1 MRKRGLMWILGAI
14 AVLANVS
21 IAADYTIK
29 NYNVDM
35 ELRTD
40 GSMLVNETIDVNF
53 SQQKHGILRK
63 IATKNPNNGRVTSIS
78 SPMVVWDNFQIS
90 REKDMLKFKIWD
102 PNSTVYGD
110 HKYRISYVV
119 DNAIVSFGSGAWQ
132 ELYWNV
138 IGTEWTTSIDKA
150 YFSLK
155 LPKDYV
161 SNGDRYYAVRGY
173 NGERKK
179 ENLIFDLVWSEEFRW
194 SLEQYM
200 EEGEGLTVYV
210 PFASGYFE
218 VSQGYGKYFEK
229 KFQIP
234 GMVDQSNW
242 DYLGFVI
249 SCLENPGI
257 WLCLCGLIL
266 YWAILWVP
274 YLLLRKSI
282 SLDVEKTIDRLRWYH
297 IKISH
302 YCSVCNFNLLFWGIL
317 LLFVLH
323 TFHYISERDTA
334 IVLVLHLIIGF
345 WWLWFVNYN
354 YKYKGKKPIIPYYLP
369 PKTLDIYTL
378 FAFSVKHGLSKD
390 FVAPIFL
397 YWASQGKI
405 TISYKERRVNFGLF
419 WSSYVSSRKTVLQK
433 KDNNSSELMPDEIFS
448 SFFWNRSQ
456 IKLSHEFISNIYKK
470 ITLLEDQVD
479 GLYNEDL
486 YVETREVWGL
496 FYYMTLNSEGRALYD
511 QLRGFKYYLETV
523 ERPQIELLLKDDP
536 EYINKILP
544 WVVLL
549 GLQNKLA
556 KQIEDLMQQ
565 TIQQWGAG
573 DWDLSAMKIM
583 TGLASCVD
591 SNDHKPVSSSSDHD
605 SDRGSWGGSSGSS
618 DSWTSGGWGWWGW
631 GDSW

>member
-1 MRKRGLMWILGAI
+1 MWILWAI

-53 SQQKHGILRK
+53 SQQKHGIIRK

-78 SPMVVWDNFQIS
+78 SPMVVWDNFQVS
-90 REKDMLKFKIWD
+90 REKDMIKLKIWD
-102 PNSTVYGD
+102 PNATVYGD
-110 HKYRISYVV
+110 HKYQISYVV
-119 DNAIVSFGSGAWQ
+119 DNAIVSFGNGAWQ

-200 EEGEGLTVYV
+200 NAGEGLTVYV
-210 PFASGYFE
+210 PFVSGYFE
-218 VSQGYGKYFEK
+218 FPQDYGKYFEQGSR
-229 KFQIP
+229 FLRFI
-234 GMVDQSNW
+234 
-242 DYLGFVI
+242 GFIAVFLKD
-249 SCLENPGI
+249 SLF
-257 WLCLCGLIL
+257 LSIL
-266 YWAILWVP
+266 VFFVVYFSP
-274 YLLLRKSI
+274 LLLPLLLMKWYRNLELGKK
-282 SLDVEKTIDRLRWYH
+282 LDKTRWYH
-297 IKISH
+297 IDLHKFFLNIFRFLLISCPFPLFFWIF
-302 YCSVCNFNLLFWGIL
+302 YCNG
-317 LLFVLH
+317 
-323 TFHYISERDTA
+323 YIPEQQFSL
-334 IVLVLHLIIGF
+334 IVLVYVAFCFLVASFDKF
-345 WWLWFVNYN
+345 WDFEYN
-354 YKYKGKKPIIPYYLP
+354 GKKPLIPYYLP
-369 PKTLDIYTL
+369 PKALDIYTL
-378 FAFSVKHGLSKD
+378 FAFSVKHSLSKD

-405 TISYKERRVNFGLF
+405 TISYKERSVDLGLF
-419 WSSYVSSRKTVLQK
+419 WHSYVFSRKTILQK
-433 KDNNSSELMPDEIFS
+433 KDNNFSELVPDEIFS

-496 FYYMTLNSEGRALYD
+496 FYYMTLNSEGRSLYG

-544 WVVLL
+544 WVVLF

-565 TIQQWGAG
+565 TMQQWGAG
-573 DWDLSAMKIM
+573 NWDLSAMKIM

-591 SNDHKPVSSSSDHD
+591 SNDHKPISSSSDHD
-605 SDRGSWGGSSGSS
+605 SDRGSGGGSSGSS
-618 DSWTSGGWGWWGW
+618 DSWSSGGWGWGGW

>member
-1 MRKRGLMWILGAI
+1 MWIFGAMV
-14 AVLANVS
+14 ALVNVGF
-21 IAADYTIK
+21 AADYTIK
-29 NYNVDM
+29 NYDVNM

-53 SQQKHGILRK
+53 SAQKHGILRK
-63 IATKNPNNGRVTSIS
+63 IATKNPNNGRVVSIS
-78 SPMVVWDNFQIS
+78 SPMVEWDKFQVS
-90 REKDMLKFKIWD
+90 REKDMFKFKIWD
-102 PNSTVYGD
+102 PNATVYGD

-161 SNGDRYYAVRGY
+161 SNGDRYYAVRGN

-194 SLEQYM
+194 NLKQYM
-200 EEGEGLTVYV
+200 RAGEGLTVYV

-218 VSQGYGKYFEK
+218 FPEDYRNYFEQK
-229 KFQIP
+229 VQIP
-234 GMVDQSNW
+234 GMVMEQSDQRNW
-242 DYLGFVI
+242 AYIGFVL
-249 SCLENPGI
+249 SYLKNPGVC
-257 WLCLCGLIL
+257 LCLCGLIL

-282 SLDVEKTIDRLRWYH
+282 SLEVEKTIDRLRWYH
-297 IKISH
+297 IKISY
-302 YCSVCNFNLLFWGIL
+302 YCSVCNFYLLFWGIL
-317 LLFVLH
+317 LLFVLR
-323 TFHYISERDTA
+323 TFHYISEIDTA
-334 IVLVLHLIIGF
+334 IILGLHLIIGF
-345 WWLWFVNYN
+345 WWLCFVNYD

-369 PKTLDIYTL
+369 PKDLDIYAL

-405 TISYKERRVNFGLF
+405 TISYKERSVDFGLF
-419 WSSYVSSRKTVLQK
+419 WYSYVFSRKTILQK
-433 KDNNSSELMPDEIFS
+433 NDNNFSKLVPDEIFS
-448 SFFWNRSQ
+448 SFFWNHSQ

-479 GLYNEDL
+479 GYYNEDL

-496 FYYMTLNSEGRALYD
+496 FYYTTLNSEGRALYD

-544 WVVLL
+544 WIVLF

-565 TIQQWGAG
+565 TIQQWGTG

-583 TGLASCVD
+583 TGLNSCVY
-591 SNDHKPVSSSSDHD
+591 SNDHKPISSSSDHD
-605 SDRGSWGGSSGSS
+605 SDRGSGGGSSGSS
-618 DSWTSGGWGWWGW
+618 DSWSSGGWGWWGW

>member
-1 MRKRGLMWILGAI
+1 MWILGAI

-78 SPMVVWDNFQIS
+78 SLMVEWDNFQVS
-90 REKDMLKFKIWD
+90 REKNMLKLKIWD
-102 PNSTVYGD
+102 PNWTVYGD

-119 DNAIVSFGSGAWQ
+119 DNAIVSFGNGAWQ

-138 IGTEWTTSIDKA
+138 IGTEWTTSIDRV

-161 SNGDRYYAVRGY
+161 SNGDKYYAVRGY
-173 NGERKK
+173 NRKRKK
-179 ENLIFDLVWSEEFRW
+179 ENLTFDLVWSEEFRW
-194 SLEQYM
+194 NLEQYM
-200 EEGEGLTVYV
+200 RAGEGVTVYV
-210 PFASGYFE
+210 PFARGYFE
-218 VSQGYGKYFEK
+218 FPQDYGKYFEQGSK
-229 KFQIP
+229 SLRFIDFVAVFLSILVFFVVYLSPLLIP
-234 GMVDQSNW
+234 
-242 DYLGFVI
+242 
-249 SCLENPGI
+249 
-257 WLCLCGLIL
+257 
-266 YWAILWVP
+266 
-274 YLLLRKSI
+274 LLLMKWYRNLELGKK
-282 SLDVEKTIDRLRWYH
+282 LDKTRWYH
-297 IKISH
+297 IKLHKFFLSIFGFLAFLHPFPLFFWIFYRNGNFLEQFFLIVFVS
-302 YCSVCNFNLLFWGIL
+302 SVFLASLANFEKFWD
-317 LLFVLH
+317 F
-323 TFHYISERDTA
+323 E
-334 IVLVLHLIIGF
+334 
-345 WWLWFVNYN
+345 YN
-354 YKYKGKKPIIPYYLP
+354 GKKPLIPYYLP
-369 PKTLDIYTL
+369 PKALDIYTL
-378 FAFSVKHGLSKD
+378 FAFSVKYGLSKD

-405 TISYKERRVNFGLF
+405 TISYKESRVDFGLF
-419 WSSYVSSRKTVLQK
+419 WSSYVSSRKTILK
-433 KDNNSSELMPDEIFS
+433 KNDNNFSKLVPDEIFS

-479 GLYNEDL
+479 GHYNEDL

-496 FYYMTLNSEGRALYD
+496 FYYTTLNQEGRALYD

-544 WVVLL
+544 WVVLF

-573 DWDLSAMKIM
+573 NWDLSTMKIM
-583 TGLASCVD
+583 TGLAFCVD
-591 SNDHKPVSSSSDHD
+591 SNDHKPISSSSDHD
-605 SDRGSWGGSSGSS
+605 SDRGSGGGSSGSS
-618 DSWTSGGWGWWGW
+618 DSGSSGWGGWWGG

>member
-1 MRKRGLMWILGAI
+1 MWILGAI

>member
-1 MRKRGLMWILGAI
+1 MWILGAI

-78 SPMVVWDNFQIS
+78 SPMVVWDNFQVS
-90 REKDMLKFKIWD
+90 REKNMLKLKIWD

-138 IGTEWTTSIDKA
+138 IGTEWTTSIYKA

-194 SLEQYM
+194 NLEQHM
-200 EEGEGLTVYV
+200 EAGEGLTVYV

-218 VSQGYGKYFEK
+218 FPEDYRKYFEQGSR
-229 KFQIP
+229 F
-234 GMVDQSNW
+234 
-242 DYLGFVI
+242 LGFIDFVVVFVKD
-249 SCLENPGI
+249 S
-257 WLCLCGLIL
+257 
-266 YWAILWVP
+266 
-274 YLLLRKSI
+274 LLLTILVFFVVYFLPLLLPLLLMKWYRNLELGKK
-282 SLDVEKTIDRLRWYH
+282 LDKTRWYH
-297 IKISH
+297 IKLHKFFLNIFGFLAFSYPFPLFFWVLYCNGYFLEQFSLIVFVSIVFCISLA
-302 YCSVCNFNLLFWGIL
+302 NFDKFWD
-317 LLFVLH
+317 F
-323 TFHYISERDTA
+323 D
-334 IVLVLHLIIGF
+334 
-345 WWLWFVNYN
+345 YN
-354 YKYKGKKPIIPYYLP
+354 GKKPLIPYYLP
-369 PKTLDIYTL
+369 PKALDIYTL
-378 FAFSVKHGLSKD
+378 FAFSVKHSLSKD

-405 TISYKERRVNFGLF
+405 TISYKERRVDFGLF
-419 WSSYVSSRKTVLQK
+419 WSSYVFSRKTILQK

-486 YVETREVWGL
+486 YVETRVVWGL
-496 FYYMTLNSEGRALYD
+496 FYYTTLNQEGRALYD

-544 WVVLL
+544 WIVLF

-618 DSWTSGGWGWWGW
+618 DSGSSGGWGWWGG